1 MNTERI
7 ILEGRLTFFSNSSK
21 ILEILKKSVSPIY
34 KITHIRKITYY
45 LHLIVLAL
53 KIFVQFK
60 DSHLVPTTGT
70 SGQANIWI
78 KIALYFNYNVQL
90 R

>member
-1 MNTERI
+1 MQ
-7 ILEGRLTFFSNSSK
+7 
-21 ILEILKKSVSPIY
+21 
-34 KITHIRKITYY
+34 ITYY
-45 LHLIVLAL
+45 LHLIVLTL
-53 KIFVQFK
+53 KNFVQFK

-78 KIALYFNYNVQL
+78 KITLYFNYNVQL